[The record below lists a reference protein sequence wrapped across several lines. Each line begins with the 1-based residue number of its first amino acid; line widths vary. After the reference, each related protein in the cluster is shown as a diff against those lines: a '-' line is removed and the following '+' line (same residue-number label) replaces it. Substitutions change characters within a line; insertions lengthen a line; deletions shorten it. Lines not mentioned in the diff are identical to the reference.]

1 MSRLSNSGKH
11 ENHSR
16 RLMVHQTYPNAAASI
31 LQQKQMRS
39 GSGGALGAGIY
50 FCKTMDGTDM
60 RALRPRTYIIAEV
73 YLG

>member
-1 MSRLSNSGKH
+1 MCRQSNSGNH

-16 RLMVHQTYPNAAASI
+16 RLMVHQTDQNAAASI
-31 LQQKQMRS
+31 LQQRQMRS

-50 FCKTMDGTDM
+50 FCKTIIGTDM
-60 RALRPRTYIIAEV
+60 RALRPGTYIIAEV